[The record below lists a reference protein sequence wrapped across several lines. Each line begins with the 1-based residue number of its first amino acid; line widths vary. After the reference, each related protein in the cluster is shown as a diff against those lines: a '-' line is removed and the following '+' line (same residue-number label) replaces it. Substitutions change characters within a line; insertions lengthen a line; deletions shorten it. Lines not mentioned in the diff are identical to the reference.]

1 MIVNFDIKDELQ
13 KQVVLNC
20 LKVMTVKYSVVDENE
35 ANKDLYYKFA
45 MEVASLEL
53 EEYIKV
59 CNYPIIQSMNDFQKK
74 VIVGEIVHAIMENDT
89 LINYQNVQDLV
100 INMLIHEGYL
110 GEDN

>member
-1 MIVNFDIKDELQ
+1 MIVEFDIKDALQ
-13 KQVVLNC
+13 RQTVLNC
-20 LKVMTVKYSVVDENE
+20 LNVMNVKYKLQDEENQ
-35 ANKDLYYKFA
+35 DLYYKFA